1 VRRGSFEPE
10 DLFLAHIAGVD
21 TFAWGLKAAAKIIE
35 ERVLDSVIEERYASF
50 REGIGKEIVEGKATL
65 KSLEAYALQNKPI
78 VNRSG
83 RQERIKLVLNEII
96 YSV

>member
-1 VRRGSFEPE
+1 M
-10 DLFLAHIAGVD
+10 
-21 TFAWGLKAAAKIIE
+21 IE
-35 ERVLDSVIEERYASF
+35 ERVLDDIIEERYASAS
-50 REGIGKEIVEGKATL
+50 REGIGAEIVAGKATL